1 MSSISLSPIILNYK
15 DITPDIITKI
25 KDDYIANLEKIN
37 NKILENS
44 HELLTW
50 ENFIQPVIDFHNTST
65 NTAILNMKNF
75 HQSEEIRECCS
86 DIDSELEQYN
96 INNNMRKDIY
106 NAYKYYYTNTYPNEL
121 YKLTDEQKNY
131 IKDTMNDFK
140 KLGMELDDESYNRV
154 KEIKNELSE
163 LTSSY
168 ELNVDN
174 YSREFFFTPEQIDGL
189 PQSYIDER
197 KTADGKIKVTLQ
209 YPDYN
214 PLMEYC
220 KDRTIRRMM
229 NYEYK
234 RRAYDTNIEIAEKV
248 FKLKQEQAKL
258 FGFDNHSDYELDDS
272 MAGSTNTVMIF
283 LDNLYEKIK
292 PLHERDYNLLLEYSE
307 KDYIS
312 KLESYDIQYYSN
324 KVIENKTQL
333 KKEDLKKYFPVTSTI
348 QSVFKIYEQILDYKF
363 IEVTNVQ
370 NISDTLWHEDVKLY
384 EVHENEIIK
393 GAFYVDLHPRDGK
406 FGHAAVFPLIS
417 KSKDTLPIAAIACN
431 FARDYLN
438 FDELETFFHEFGHVM
453 HHISSKSTILET
465 ASFSCEGDFVE
476 TPSQMF
482 EEWVYVNS
490 VLKILN
496 EDKTITDDIIE
507 KIKLQRNILQGW
519 HVARQLSFC
528 YMDMHIHSKQYN
540 GNSYEVVKKFTKQI
554 CNIDTLENTNEISS
568 FGHLIDGY
576 DAGYY
581 GYMWSLVYAKDLFT
595 MFKNNELNKEIG
607 KKFKEEILSQGSI
620 RPSIESVKIFLN
632 REPNLDAFIN
642 SII

>member
-1 MSSISLSPIILNYK
+1 MSSLSVIILNYK
-15 DITPDIITKI
+15 DITSAIIRNI
-25 KDDYIANLEKIN
+25 KDDYISNLEKVNDIIL
-37 NKILENS
+37 KIPFQDLI
-44 HELLTW
+44 W
-50 ENFIQPVIDFHNTST
+50 DNFIQPFIDFHNTYT

-75 HQSEEIRECCS
+75 HQSEEIRELCS

-106 NAYKYYYTNTYPNEL
+106 NAYKYYYTNTYPNESS
-121 YKLTDEQKNY
+121 KLTNEQQNY
-131 IKDTMNDFK
+131 MKVKMVEFN
-140 KLGMELDDESYNRV
+140 KLGLGLDDEPYNRV
-154 KEIKNELSE
+154 KEIKNEISE
-163 LTSSY
+163 LSSSY

-174 YSREFFFTPEQIDGL
+174 YSREFFFTPEQLDGL

-197 KTADGKIKVTLQ
+197 KTEDGKIKVTLQ
-209 YPDYN
+209 YPDYI

-220 KDRTIRRMM
+220 KDRNIRKMM
-229 NYEYK
+229 IYEYK
-234 RRAYDTNIEIAEKV
+234 RRAYDTNVDIAEKI

-258 FGFDNHSDYELDDS
+258 FGFENHSDYELDDS
-272 MAGSTNTVMIF
+272 MAGSTKEVMKF

-292 PLHERDYNLLLEYSE
+292 PLQERDYNLLLEYSLP
-307 KDYIS
+307 DYIS

-324 KVIENKTQL
+324 KLIENKTQL
-333 KKEDLKKYFPVTSTI
+333 KKEDLKKYFPIFSTI
-348 QSVFKIYEQILDYKF
+348 QAVFKIYEQILDYKF
-363 IEVTNVQ
+363 IEVTHLS
-370 NISDTLWHEDVKLY
+370 NISNTLWHEDVKLY

-453 HHISSKSTILET
+453 HHISSKSTISET
-465 ASFSCEGDFVE
+465 ASFSCEADFVE

-482 EEWVYVNS
+482 EEWCYVNS

-496 EDKTITDDIIE
+496 EDKSITDDIIE
-507 KIKLQRNILQGW
+507 KIKQQRNILQGW

-528 YMDMHIHSKQYN
+528 YMDMHIHSKQYD
-540 GNSYEVVKKFTKQI
+540 GNSYEVTKKFTKQI

-568 FGHLIDGY
+568 FGHLINGY

-581 GYMWSLVYAKDLFT
+581 GYMWSLVYAKDLFSI
-595 MFKNNELNKEIG
+595 FKNNELDKEIG
-607 KKFKEEILSQGSI
+607 KKFKNEILSQGSI

>member
-1 MSSISLSPIILNYK
+1 MTSLSPIILNYK
-15 DITPDIITKI
+15 DITPEIITNI
-25 KDDYIANLEKIN
+25 KDEYISNLEKVN
-37 NKILENS
+37 DKILKIPS
-44 HELLTW
+44 QDLLW
-50 ENFIQPVIDFHNTST
+50 DNLIQPVIDFQNNYT

-75 HQSEEIRECCS
+75 HQSEEIRELCS

-106 NAYKYYYTNTYPNEL
+106 NCYKFYYNNTYPNEIS
-121 YKLTDEQKNY
+121 KLTIEQQNY
-131 IKDTMNDFK
+131 MKVMMQDFK
-140 KLGMELDDESYNRV
+140 KLGLELDDESYNRV

-163 LTSSY
+163 LTSTY

-174 YSREFFFTPEQIDGL
+174 YSREFFFKPEQLDGL
-189 PQSYIDER
+189 PQTYLDER
-197 KTADGKIKVTLQ
+197 KTEDGKIKVTLQ

-229 NYEYK
+229 IYEYK
-234 RRAYDTNIEIAEKV
+234 RRAYDTNVDIAEKV

-258 FGFDNHSDYELDDS
+258 FGLDNHSDYELDDS
-272 MAGSTNTVMIF
+272 MAGSTKEVMKF

-292 PLHERDYNLLLEYSE
+292 PLHERDYNLLLEYSLP
-307 KDYIS
+307 DYIS

-324 KVIENKTQL
+324 KLIENTTQL
-333 KKEDLKKYFPVTSTI
+333 KKEELKKYFPVPSTVS
-348 QSVFKIYEQILDYKF
+348 SVFKIYEEILDYKF
-363 IEVTNVQ
+363 IEVTNAP
-370 NISDTLWHEDVKLY
+370 NIINTLWHEDVKLY
-384 EVHENEIIK
+384 EVYENEIIK
-393 GAFYVDLHPRDGK
+393 GAFYVDLHPREGK
-406 FGHAAVFPLIS
+406 YGHAAVFPLIS

-453 HHISSKSTILET
+453 HHISSKSTISST
-465 ASFSCEGDFVE
+465 ASFSCEADFVE

-482 EEWVYVNS
+482 EEWCYVNS

-496 EDKTITDDIIE
+496 EDKSITDDIIE
-507 KIKLQRNILQGW
+507 KIKQQRNILQGW

-528 YMDMHIHSKQYN
+528 YMDMHIHSKQFD

-568 FGHLIDGY
+568 FGHLMNGY

-581 GYMWSLVYAKDLFT
+581 GYMWSLVYAKDLFSI
-595 MFKNNELNKEIG
+595 FKNNELDKEIG
-607 KKFKEEILSQGSI
+607 KKFKNEILSQGSI

-632 REPNLDAFIN
+632 REPNLDAFIS